1 MTVTLEACAINLD
14 TRTVV
19 RDNDNG
25 RLTGI
30 EAELLRYFVSRPQ
43 EVLPREDLYRE
54 VWKHQSELRTRT
66 LDLAILR
73 LRKKIERDP
82 TAPTHI
88 ITVYGI
94 GYTFVPLGATAE
106 PIAPT
111 EHVPLSTNLGRP
123 ENDFFGRSDECAVL
137 DTWLDTGRGC
147 LTVLGPP
154 GTGKTRLVQHW
165 ARRECMEERFE
176 SLWFCDLTGTK
187 NTQTA
192 IHCIATTL
200 GVPVTEGEGAS
211 LVTQLGRGIA
221 AKGKTLVLLDNAEQ
235 VVDALAPIVQ
245 AIWTHATQAR
255 VVVTSQIP
263 LGLQLEQ
270 RMQLSPL
277 PTPQAMAVPEESPAF
292 MLFENRA
299 RRVKPTFSVTS
310 DNREDVAAI
319 VTELDGLPLR
329 LSWLQVGFL
338 S

>member
-123 ENDFFGRSDECAVL
+123 ENDF
-137 DTWLDTGRGC
+137 
-147 LTVLGPP
+147 
-154 GTGKTRLVQHW
+154 W
-165 ARRECMEERFE
+165 A
-176 SLWFCDLTGTK
+176 
-187 NTQTA
+187 
-192 IHCIATTL
+192 
-200 GVPVTEGEGAS
+200 
-211 LVTQLGRGIA
+211 
-221 AKGKTLVLLDNAEQ
+221 
-235 VVDALAPIVQ
+235 
-245 AIWTHATQAR
+245 
-255 VVVTSQIP
+255 
-263 LGLQLEQ
+263 
-270 RMQLSPL
+270 
-277 PTPQAMAVPEESPAF
+277 
-292 MLFENRA
+292 
-299 RRVKPTFSVTS
+299 
-310 DNREDVAAI
+310 
-319 VTELDGLPLR
+319 
-329 LSWLQVGFL
+329 
-338 S
+338 